1 MDTDPS
7 GPSYRARRASFLS
20 FSVFINY
27 LSTIYFSIN
36 YYNPHNF
43 FLKTNYTIHIINKT
57 NKYIKMN
64 LHIYMSR
71 IGKKKKKNQP
81 GPNLTHANKTLEPD
95 LTHQHTKN
103 QAKALC

>member
-1 MDTDPS
+1 
-7 GPSYRARRASFLS
+7 
-20 FSVFINY
+20 
-27 LSTIYFSIN
+27 
-36 YYNPHNF
+36 
-43 FLKTNYTIHIINKT
+43 
-57 NKYIKMN
+57 MN

-71 IGKKKKKNQP
+71 IGKKKKNQP